1 MPAGPGARG
10 GALKP
15 LRSVGVRWG
24 WRAVVL
30 GLVLGCGDA
39 DRAIAPHPVDE
50 SIEERSARLHRDA
63 IVVDTHSDTTPRF
76 ENPEWD
82 FAERH
87 DRSDG
92 HQDLPRMREGGLD
105 VQFWSIYLGQK
116 DVAGE
121 ALAEARRRID
131 AVHRLVDRNPGEL
144 GFATTVREIRDHVAA
159 GRVANLMGVE
169 GGHIIENDLE
179 NLREFHRRG
188 VRYMTLTHSFH
199 TEWADSSGTRADVEP
214 RHGGLNA
221 FGEQVVREMNR
232 LGMMVDVSHVS
243 DDTFWDVLEV
253 SEAPVIASHSS
264 VRAVARHRRNLDDAM
279 LRALAKNG
287 GVVMI
292 NFYPAY
298 IDEGVAEE
306 AGAYYR
312 KWGETL
318 SQIRQAYRDDA
329 AGRGRAYR
337 AHFAAHPMPRASLE
351 KLLDHFD
358 HAIAVAGPDHVG
370 IGADWDGVPSMP
382 EGMGDVSDLP
392 NLTRG
397 LLERGHDEE
406 TVRKVLGENLLRVM
420 AEVEAVGDSIRS
432 RGPQGS

>member
-1 MPAGPGARG
+1 MVFWG
-10 GALKP
+10 G
-15 LRSVGVRWG
+15 
-24 WRAVVL
+24 
-30 GLVLGCGDA
+30 
-39 DRAIAPHPVDE
+39 
-50 SIEERSARLHRDA
+50 
-63 IVVDTHSDTTPRF
+63 
-76 ENPEWD
+76 
-82 FAERH
+82 
-87 DRSDG
+87 
-92 HQDLPRMREGGLD
+92 
-105 VQFWSIYLGQK
+105 GQK
-116 DVAGE
+116 GVAGE

-131 AVHRLVDRNPGEL
+131 AVHRLVGRNPGEL
-144 GFATTVREIRDHVAA
+144 GFATTAREIRDHVAA

-298 IDEGVAEE
+298 IDEAVAEE
-306 AGAYYR
+306 AA
-312 KWGETL
+312 KAVLAKQCMSL
-318 SQIRQAYRDDA
+318 SQI
-329 AGRGRAYR
+329 
-337 AHFAAHPMPRASLE
+337 LE
-351 KLLDHFD
+351 ILNYFILH
-358 HAIAVAGPDHVG
+358 
-370 IGADWDGVPSMP
+370 
-382 EGMGDVSDLP
+382 
-392 NLTRG
+392 
-397 LLERGHDEE
+397 
-406 TVRKVLGENLLRVM
+406 
-420 AEVEAVGDSIRS
+420 
-432 RGPQGS
+432 QY